1 MDTSANTSSVNPKG
15 GAMVKKQQN
24 AGNSSE
30 VKKITGNSKNRGKR
44 NSRPDLDGFL

>member
-1 MDTSANTSSVNPKG
+1 MDTTANTSSVNPKG

-30 VKKITGNSKNRGKR
+30 AKKNTGNSKKRGKR
-44 NSRPDLDGFL
+44 HSKPDLDGLL